1 MYFMQII
8 PYISEEQLQQPI
20 QIDYSLGKDVHYK
33 RRIKLSKLVSDR
45 DKKTDIQVENKY
57 NIVNVKSSIDL
68 REIRKH
74 VREPQERLKEC

>member
-1 MYFMQII
+1 M
-8 PYISEEQLQQPI
+8 LN
-20 QIDYSLGKDVHYK
+20 
-33 RRIKLSKLVSDR
+33 LSKLVSDR

>member
-8 PYISEEQLQQPI
+8 PSLSEEQLQQPI
-20 QIDYSLGKDVHYK
+20 QIDYSLGKDVYYK

>member
-8 PYISEEQLQQPI
+8 PYVSEEQLQQPI
-20 QIDYSLGKDVHYK
+20 QIDYSLGKDVYYK

>member
-20 QIDYSLGKDVHYK
+20 QIDYSLGKDVYYK

>member
-8 PYISEEQLQQPI
+8 PYINEEQRQQPI

-33 RRIKLSKLVSDR
+33 RRIKLSKAVSDR
-45 DKKTDIQVENKY
+45 DKKTDIQVESKY
-57 NIVNVKSSIDL
+57 NVVNVKSNNDL